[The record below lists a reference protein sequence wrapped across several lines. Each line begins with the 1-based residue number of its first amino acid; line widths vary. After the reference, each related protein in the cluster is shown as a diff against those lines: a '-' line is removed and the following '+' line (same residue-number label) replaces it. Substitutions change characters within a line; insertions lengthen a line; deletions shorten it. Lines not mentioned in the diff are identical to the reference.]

1 MPIPNQKEQTPVST
15 NTNTHGREPRSAAT
29 ALILAAAGIACFALL
44 ASALGGHHLLEAH
57 ALKAAGGF
65 KDVKPIEGVGNFID
79 ALKGNLSWLFITA
92 LILVIVTV
100 GFLFMA
106 GHHRAHDY
114 ALRVVIGCAIVACA
128 SGIVA

>member
-1 MPIPNQKEQTPVST
+1 MTRDIRNSTPTRAFARTASLA
-15 NTNTHGREPRSAAT
+15 AAT
-29 ALILAAAGIACFALL
+29 ALACAVLVALAL
-44 ASALGGHHLLEAH
+44 SGHHILEAH

-128 SGIVA
+128 GGIVA